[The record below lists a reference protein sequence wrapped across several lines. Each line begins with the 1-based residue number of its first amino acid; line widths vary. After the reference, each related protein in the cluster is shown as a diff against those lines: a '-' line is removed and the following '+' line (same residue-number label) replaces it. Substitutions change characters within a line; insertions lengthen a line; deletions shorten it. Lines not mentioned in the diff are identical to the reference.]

1 MQTNGPNG
9 LFLSIAHRR
18 HLGSATV
25 GILLGFQ
32 DIHGPMYSFYNNKGC
47 HLNLETV
54 ITKSSV

>member
-18 HLGSATV
+18 HLGSATM

-32 DIHGPMYSFYNNKGC
+32 DIHGP
-47 HLNLETV
+47 HVQLLQ
-54 ITKSSV
+54 